1 MCFVNKFLKQTRVK
15 FYSEKIES
23 CGRDQKTLF
32 KGTKN
37 LLGRNEE
44 AVLPTSSSTKELAQ
58 NFSDFFTDKID
69 GIRDKISSDTEAK
82 IGAVTTEEIPNTQ
95 IDTLVEFTPVSQD
108 ELERLFQNLK
118 VNRVSLI
125 QFQHGF

>member
-1 MCFVNKFLKQTRVK
+1 VYK

-32 KGTKN
+32 KVTKN

-44 AVLPTSSSTKELAQ
+44 AVLPTSFSSKELAQ

-69 GIRDKISSDTEAK
+69 GIRNKISSDTETK
-82 IGAVTTEEIPNTQ
+82 LLLLQ
-95 IDTLVEFTPVSQD
+95 L
-108 ELERLFQNLK
+108 RKFQTHK
-118 VNRVSLI
+118 
-125 QFQHGF
+125 